1 MEENTEVVQEVAGEE
16 VTTPPVEEVAEV
28 VEPKV
33 EPEKVEKVVPLAAL
47 EDERR
52 KRQDAEARLA
62 EREVKPAAPAK
73 TMEEYYEA
81 DPQATIAYIN
91 NEIAKLQNDDP
102 FGSALQVEQLRD
114 LKIELKEKVSSKT
127 MKRQNEYAAKIT
139 AAIPDFLE
147 VKPALEKFATENLG
161 YSYEDLGRMTDPRV
175 VGENALNTMKLIKR
189 QFDMVSGRT
198 PVKRESQAP
207 EPLPNKLGG
216 GHSPAEPDPA
226 NMSIEQWMAWDKQ
239 RTLDKLKARTG

>member
-62 EREVKPAAPAK
+62 EREVKPTAPAK

-147 VKPALEKFATENLG
+147 VKPALEKFATE
-161 YSYEDLGRMTDPRV
+161 M
-175 VGENALNTMKLIKR
+175 
-189 QFDMVSGRT
+189 
-198 PVKRESQAP
+198 
-207 EPLPNKLGG
+207 PL
-216 GHSPAEPDPA
+216 
-226 NMSIEQWMAWDKQ
+226 
-239 RTLDKLKARTG
+239 